1 MIKLIAAAAFAAT
14 MAIAPAYAGIIDF
27 ANEADTNGERGVASG
42 STIIIDGVNMR
53 LSGTA
58 GLNTKVPFAAN
69 PYFDSGDAGLGVCK
83 VLTGSAQ
90 CSPSSDDNVTLGE
103 ALKIEFLSDDGTMSV
118 SRNILG
124 LAFDDS
130 VHNPLGLGNDG
141 MVRIVTDNGDMTA
154 LFSAFI
160 AMAAGA
166 DAFFQNV
173 SMIEFFNTE
182 LFYNG
187 AQFYVNAMDVSE
199 IPIPGAL
206 PLLLSGLAGLGFAGR
221 RRKSKA

>member
-1 MIKLIAAAAFAAT
+1 
-14 MAIAPAYAGIIDF
+14 MALAPAHAGIIDF

-53 LSGTA
+53 LSGTQ
-58 GLNTKVPFAAN
+58 GLDINQPFAAS

-90 CSPSSDDNVTLGE
+90 CSPSSDDNVTAGE

-130 VHNPLGLGNDG
+130 IHNPLGLGNDG
-141 MVRIVTDNGDMTA
+141 LVRIVTDTSDMTA
-154 LFSAFI
+154 LFSVFI

-173 SMIEFFNTE
+173 STIEFF
-182 LFYNG
+182 YNNQ
-187 AQFYVNAMDVSE
+187 QFYVNALDVSE

>member
-1 MIKLIAAAAFAAT
+1 M
-14 MAIAPAYAGIIDF
+14 APAHAGLIDF

-42 STIIIDGVNMR
+42 STIVIDGVNMR
-53 LSGTA
+53 LSGTQ
-58 GLNTKVPFAAN
+58 GLDINQPFAAS
-69 PYFDSGDAGLGVCK
+69 PYFDRGDAGLGVCK
-83 VLTGSAQ
+83 VLTGSFQ
-90 CSPSSDDNVTLGE
+90 CSPASDDNVTLGE

-118 SRNILG
+118 SRSILG
-124 LAFDDS
+124 LAFDDGGHS
-130 VHNPLGLGNDG
+130 PLGVGNDG
-141 MVRIVTDNGDMTA
+141 LVRIVTDTSDMTA
-154 LFSAFI
+154 LFSVFI

-173 SMIEFFNTE
+173 STIEFF
-182 LFYNG
+182 YNNK
-187 AQFYVNAMDVSE
+187 QFYVNAMDVSE

>member
-1 MIKLIAAAAFAAT
+1 LRKLIAAAAFAAT
-14 MAIAPAYAGIIDF
+14 MAMAPAYAGIIDF

-53 LSGTA
+53 LSGTQ
-58 GLNTKVPFAAN
+58 GLDINQPFAAS

-124 LAFDDS
+124 LAFDDGGHS
-130 VHNPLGLGNDG
+130 PLGLGNDG
-141 MVRIVTDNGDMTA
+141 LIRIVTDTSDMAA
-154 LFSAFI
+154 LFSVFI

-173 SMIEFFNTE
+173 STIEFF
-182 LFYNG
+182 YNNQ
-187 AQFYVNAMDVSE
+187 QFYVNALDVSE

>member
-1 MIKLIAAAAFAAT
+1 LRKLIAAAAFAAT
-14 MAIAPAYAGIIDF
+14 MAMAPAYAGIIDF

-58 GLNTKVPFAAN
+58 GLDTNLPFAAN

-83 VLTGSAQ
+83 VLTKTAQ

-124 LAFDDS
+124 LAFDDG

-141 MVRIVTDNGDMTA
+141 MVRIITDNGDMTA

-160 AMAAGA
+160 AMAASA

-173 SMIEFFNTE
+173 SMIE
-182 LFYNG
+182 LFYDNQ
-187 AQFYVNAMDVSE
+187 QFYVNAMDVSE
-199 IPIPGAL
+199 IPLPGAL